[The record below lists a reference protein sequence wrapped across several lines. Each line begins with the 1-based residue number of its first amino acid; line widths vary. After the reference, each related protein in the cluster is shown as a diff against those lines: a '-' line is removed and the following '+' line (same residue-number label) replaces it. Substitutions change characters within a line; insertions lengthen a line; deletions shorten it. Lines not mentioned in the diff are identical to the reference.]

1 MSRSGQLTVECREC
15 TVRKLQEKRAGFRS
29 NQGEMKFMPTST
41 SPNKVKVHGQSSF
54 AWSSGMGDAAGTD
67 GHGGDLLPPVLEE
80 TLPRLAN
87 KKDLRELVNRRR
99 RVTKHVTHKD
109 SVINPKAVVVT
120 DRERRVAPRRLGYY
134 SSLYEREELKKL
146 PPANKLYERVS
157 EYAAYCNVCFATKV
171 WCGFPHITDAKA
183 QKSFRL
189 SSLKAAKGESFQ
201 WLADARER
209 QRIKS
214 WNFRRVVTKP
224 GAIIKMQTLIRGFLV
239 RLFFRRT
246 SSYISRKST
255 KIPWIRFAAAAGANE
270 RNHFFVTSMQTVF
283 RGHLGRRRVK
293 NMRSIQIQRRWRGVA
308 ARRRVK
314 FLRHSI
320 GLLQGSVKTSLMVQI
335 SAATNI
341 PNADAGRQ
349 GVSDPF
355 CVVSRFNETVGQT
368 KVIQNSLDP
377 CWDSEFFR
385 ICTSRPDLVPMSGIG
400 NWFVKGIE
408 TIDSSSPVSLPD
420 LLHLLHGGM
429 HDTGLSSN
437 TLVRHESTEIFMP
450 VEDKDHFPLYWAE
463 KMNHAIIIER
473 EKAAEANTKKKS
485 KKKKSPK
492 KSKAVEKAPTE
503 LETYLTGGSEKVTV
517 HIHSAKGLKKADGMF
532 GKSDPYVKIFSNNK
546 LVGKTKVIKKTLDP
560 VWDEKLEFYMLS
572 EGGKLRIE
580 VFDYDLAGSHDFLGQ
595 MIIEGQELKA
605 FLNQDN
611 IMDYE
616 LSERT
621 ESSKKKVG
629 VKGHVCLQATAQ
641 RAAPSAR
648 VHSNAENEVATQDVC
663 AEENMATQVARP
675 TQQADRGATT
685 FQFKHGGKWYW
696 RDPRNFEHI
705 HGPQSLANLLL
716 SIHRRHVHLE
726 RISELLVRHESVE
739 YYLRLGAEDRFPE
752 GWFRRSRQDGAIR
765 SSTMS
770 VAGDIVSNTV
780 STNSGGGTAELSFE
794 VRDKDLLS
802 SEFLGRATMTNLDI
816 EAILHTAHENEDFL
830 LGEYPQ
836 WPSKP
841 HLYSHHLVLKN
852 EDGILGSTK
861 KGIQVRGKLA
871 VTFKVATEKN
881 AFFWVP
887 KSLYQ
892 A

>member
-1 MSRSGQLTVECREC
+1 
-15 TVRKLQEKRAGFRS
+15 
-29 NQGEMKFMPTST
+29 
-41 SPNKVKVHGQSSF
+41 
-54 AWSSGMGDAAGTD
+54 MGDAAGTD
-67 GHGGDLLPPVLEE
+67 GGGLLPPILEE
-80 TLPRLAN
+80 TPLPRLGN

-99 RVTKHVTHKD
+99 RVTKNVTHKD
-109 SVINPKAVVVT
+109 SVVNPKVVLVT
-120 DRERRVAPRRLGYY
+120 DQERRVSPRRLGYY
-134 SSLYEREELKKL
+134 SVLYEREELKKL
-146 PPANKLYERVS
+146 PPVEKQYERVS

-171 WCGFPHITDAKA
+171 WCGFPHITDAKV
-183 QKSFRL
+183 QKSFRP
-189 SSLKAAKGESFQ
+189 STLKAAEGESFQ
-201 WLADARER
+201 WLEDARER

-224 GAIIKMQTLIRGFLV
+224 KAIIKMQTLIRGFLV

-255 KIPWIRFAAAAGANE
+255 KIPWIRFAAAAGARE
-270 RNHFFVTSMQTVF
+270 RNNFFVTSMQTVF

-293 NMRSIQIQRRWRGVA
+293 NMRSTQIQRRWRGVA

-320 GLLQGSVKTSLMVQI
+320 GLLQGSVKTSLMVQV
-335 SAATNI
+335 SGATNI

-355 CVVSRFNETVGQT
+355 CVVSQFNKTVGQT

-377 CWDSEFFR
+377 CWDSEFFQ
-385 ICTSRPDLVPMSGIG
+385 ICTSRPDLVPLSGIG

-463 KMNHAIIIER
+463 KMNHLTIVER
-473 EKAAEANTKKKS
+473 NKATEANAKKKP
-485 KKKKSPK
+485 KKKKSTK
-492 KSKAVEKAPTE
+492 TLKAEEEAPTE
-503 LETYLTGGSEKVTV
+503 LETYLAGGSEKVTL

-560 VWDEKLEFYMLS
+560 VWDEKLEFYLLS
-572 EGGKLRIE
+572 EGGKLRFE
-580 VFDYDLAGSHDFLGQ
+580 VFDYDLAGSHDFLGHI
-595 MIIEGQELKA
+595 IIEGQELKA
-605 FLNQDN
+605 FLNRDN
-611 IMDYE
+611 IVDYE
-616 LSERT
+616 LTERT
-621 ESSKKKVG
+621 ESGKKKVG

-648 VHSNAENEVATQDVC
+648 VHSNAEKEAATQDVC
-663 AEENMATQVARP
+663 AKEKTVTQIARP
-675 TQQADRGATT
+675 VQAERGATT

-696 RDPRNFEHI
+696 RDPRNYEHI

-726 RISELLVRHESVE
+726 RISELLVRHESVD

-752 GWFRRSRQDGAIR
+752 GWFRRSRQDGAAR

-770 VAGDIVSNTV
+770 VAGDILSNTV
-780 STNSGGGTAELSFE
+780 TTNSGGGTAELSFE

-802 SEFLGRATMTNLDI
+802 SEFLGKATMTNLDI
-816 EAILHTAHENEDFL
+816 EAILHNAHENEDFL

-841 HLYSHHLVLKN
+841 HLYSNHLVLKN
-852 EDGILGSTK
+852 EEGILGSTK
-861 KGIQVRGKLA
+861 KGIKVRGKLT
-871 VTFKVATEKN
+871 VTYKVATEKN
-881 AFFWVP
+881 GFFWVP